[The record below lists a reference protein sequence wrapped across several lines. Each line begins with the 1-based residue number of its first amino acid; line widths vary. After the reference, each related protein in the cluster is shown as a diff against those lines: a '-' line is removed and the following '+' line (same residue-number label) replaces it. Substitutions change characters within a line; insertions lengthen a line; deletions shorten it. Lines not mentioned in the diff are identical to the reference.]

1 MRKAIFAAVLSL
13 LAGTAFAAETYPYN
27 GHTYTYEATPNIKNC
42 GDPSLADAQKDGI
55 TLGISPTPPYSIHRP
70 RHPQGH
76 RHRRG
81 HQRRGAALLGINKI
95 HYEVMPF
102 GQLISALLAHR
113 VDLIAANIHYTPD
126 RVKVIDFTGPAWW
139 YGPAIVVAKGN
150 PEHLTTF
157 DQLKGRKVGAVV
169 GSAADE
175 YLRKLGADVVPFNTA
190 QEEYAAISSARVPAL
205 VEDDV
210 LVASWLQANKNA
222 SFEMVPNVQVPD
234 ELIYKYGYGY
244 ARYATRKQDCSLRAG
259 YTLGLAESRGAG
271 VVSAILKQ
279 IRPVEPQPV
288 LLPAAIARPGPPPG
302 RERWSCSISRSCA
315 STAAS
320 SCTG

>member
-13 LAGTAFAAETYPYN
+13 LAGTAFAAETYPYD
-27 GHTYTYEATPNIKNC
+27 GHTYTYEASPSIKDC
-42 GDPSLADAQKDGI
+42 GDPSLANAQKDGI
-55 TLGISPTPPYSIHRP
+55 TLGISPTPPYSIIDPGTHKATGIDVDINVAVL
-70 RHPQGH
+70 HF
-76 RHRRG
+76 
-81 HQRRGAALLGINKI
+81 LGIDKI
-95 HYEVMPF
+95 RYEVMPF

-126 RVKVIDFTGPAWW
+126 RVKVIAFTGPAWW

-175 YLRKLGADVVPFNTA
+175 YLRKLGADVVPYNTA
-190 QEEYAAISSARVPAL
+190 QEEYAAISSGRVPAL

-210 LVASWLQANKNA
+210 LVVSWLQANKNA

-271 VVSAILKQ
+271 VVSAILRKYGLSNRNLFFFPLQ
-279 IRPVEPQPV
+279 
-288 LLPAAIARPGPPPG
+288 
-302 RERWSCSISRSCA
+302 
-315 STAAS
+315 
-320 SCTG
+320 

>member
-1 MRKAIFAAVLSL
+1 MRKAAFAAILSL
-13 LAGTAFAAETYPYN
+13 LAGTAFAAETYQFN

-42 GDPSLADAQKDGI
+42 GDPSLANAQKDGI
-55 TLGISPTPPYSIHRP
+55 TLGISPTPPYSIIDPATHKATGIDVDINLAVL
-70 RHPQGH
+70 HF
-76 RHRRG
+76 
-81 HQRRGAALLGINKI
+81 LGINTI
-95 HYEVMPF
+95 RYEVMPF

-113 VDLIAANIHYTPD
+113 VDLIAANIHYTPA

-175 YLRKLGADVVPFNTA
+175 YLRKLGANVVPFNTA
-190 QEEYAAISSARVPAL
+190 QEEYAAISSGRVPAL

-234 ELIYKYGYGY
+234 ELIYKYGYGN

-271 VVSAILKQ
+271 VVSG
-279 IRPVEPQPV
+279 V
-288 LLPAAIARPGPPPG
+288 LRKYGLSNRNLFFFPLQ
-302 RERWSCSISRSCA
+302 
-315 STAAS
+315 
-320 SCTG
+320 